1 MNSFLSSPGSELIK
15 FISRFVS
22 LILSSLSVWDE
33 DWRWFLDFFPLLFR
47 YVAQG
52 KGILQPHVLIDE
64 LDNVFGDDEARQ
76 NLRDGPF
83 SEVIK
88 SAQVNFYLL
97 PFDDDFL

>member
-1 MNSFLSSPGSELIK
+1 M
-15 FISRFVS
+15 
-22 LILSSLSVWDE
+22 
-33 DWRWFLDFFPLLFR
+33 
-47 YVAQG
+47 AQG